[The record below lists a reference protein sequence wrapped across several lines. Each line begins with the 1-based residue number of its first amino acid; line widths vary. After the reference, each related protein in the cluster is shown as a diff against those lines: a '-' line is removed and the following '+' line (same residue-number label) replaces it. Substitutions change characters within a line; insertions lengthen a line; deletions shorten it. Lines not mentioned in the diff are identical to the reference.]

1 MSSKKISTKT
11 DRFYSAHHILKQ
23 IAEDNLVKAE
33 TKEPGWF
40 NCQFTAIALSSLTI
54 EAFCNA
60 VGKKVIHNWEDFE
73 SCSPIAKT
81 RLLCEHLDITY
92 EDSKEPWA
100 SIIWLSKIRNRIAHP
115 KAESITQNAVMT
127 QEEHSKQKFRDT
139 PKSKLEKEITPGNA
153 KKSVAAVNQMIDLF
167 CEKLTPGQSF
177 GVIGDMWSSSASAH
191 NSAN

>member
-1 MSSKKISTKT
+1 MSSKISVKT
-11 DRFYSAHHILKQ
+11 DRFYSAHHMLKR
-23 IAEDNLVKAE
+23 IAEDSLTKAE

-40 NCQFTAIALSSLTI
+40 DYQFTAITLSSLTI

-60 VGKKVIHNWEDFE
+60 VGEKVIQNWKDFE

-92 EDSKEPWA
+92 DVSKEPWA

-115 KAESITQNAVMT
+115 KAEPITHNAVMT
-127 QEEHSKQKFRDT
+127 REEHKKQKFENT
-139 PKSKLEKEITPGNA
+139 PKSKLEKEITPDNA

-167 CEKLTPGQSF
+167 CEKLTPGQNF
-177 GVIGDMWSSSASAH
+177 GVIGDMWSSSARAH
-191 NSAN
+191 ESDN